1 MHGMGSGGMQLPQ
14 MSMMGMMG
22 NGGINPFNKGMLVN
36 QINGCGGL
44 GKVCVAH
51 IFIYDDAKVLNL
63 LLKALQQQHFIMPR
77 MQANMMPG
85 MHTSVM
91 PGMQAGIMP
100 GMQAGIM
107 LGMQTSIMPGTQT
120 GIPHKTKKLLLL
132 QLIVTSVSYFLRST
146 IKWLIQQ

>member
-1 MHGMGSGGMQLPQ
+1 MYSANVGGMMRGMGSGGMQLPQ
-14 MSMMGMMG
+14 ISMMGMMG
-22 NGGINPFNKGMLVN
+22 NGGINPFNQGMLVN

-63 LLKALQQQHFIMPR
+63 LLKALQQQHLIMPG
-77 MQANMMPG
+77 MQAGMMPG

-107 LGMQTSIMPGTQT
+107 PGMQTSIMPGTQT
-120 GIPHKTKKLLLL
+120 GIMPGM
-132 QLIVTSVSYFLRST
+132 IPPGMGS
-146 IKWLIQQ
+146 